1 MSNINQLSAQNRTSS
16 NLSVFLTT
24 AGFLVLT
31 SGSTIDSN
39 TVSLVQGITSSSSSA
54 VFSQNKSNPQTA
66 LVQLEEKIDQLWES
80 LDAGTISASEKELE
94 MAKLLLDKF
103 PNNTI

>member
-16 NLSVFLTT
+16 NLSMFLTT

-31 SGSTIDSN
+31 SGSSGDS
-39 TVSLVQGITSSSSSA
+39 TSLSSVQGITSSSTSV
-54 VFSQNKSNPQTA
+54 VFSQNSNNTQTT
-66 LVQLEEKIDQLWES
+66 LGQLEENINQLWEN
-80 LDAGTISASEKELE
+80 LDAGSISETEKELE

>member
-1 MSNINQLSAQNRTSS
+1 MNNINQLSAQDRTSS
-16 NLSVFLTT
+16 SLSVLLTT

-31 SGSTIDSN
+31 SGSAIDSTSVN
-39 TVSLVQGITSSSSSA
+39 SAQGITSSSASV
-54 VFSQNKSNPQTA
+54 VFSQNTNSPQTA
-66 LVQLEEKIDQLWES
+66 LGQLEEKVGQLWES
-80 LDAGTISASEKELE
+80 LDAGTISATEKELE

>member
-1 MSNINQLSAQNRTSS
+1 MNNINQLSAQNRTSS
-16 NLSVFLTT
+16 NLSVILTK

-31 SGSTIDSN
+31 SGSAIDS
-39 TVSLVQGITSSSSSA
+39 TSEGFVQGVTSSSASV
-54 VFSQNKSNPQTA
+54 VFSQNTNNPQTA
-66 LVQLEEKIDQLWES
+66 LSQLEEKVGQLWES
-80 LDAGTISASEKELE
+80 LEAGSISATEKELE

>member
-1 MSNINQLSAQNRTSS
+1 MNNINQLSAQDKTSS
-16 NLSVFLTT
+16 SLSVFLTT

-39 TVSLVQGITSSSSSA
+39 TVSSVQRITSSSSSA
-54 VFSQNKSNPQTA
+54 VFSQNKNNSQTA
-66 LVQLEEKIDQLWES
+66 LVQLEEKIDQLWEN
-80 LDAGTISASEKELE
+80 LDAGTTSATEKELE

>member
-1 MSNINQLSAQNRTSS
+1 MSNINQLSAQDRTSS

-31 SGSTIDSN
+31 SGSAIDSN
-39 TVSLVQGITSSSSSA
+39 ALGSVQGVTSSSASV
-54 VFSQNKSNPQTA
+54 VFSQNKNNPQTA
-66 LVQLEEKIDQLWES
+66 LAQLEEKVDQLWES
-80 LDAGTISASEKELE
+80 LDAGTISATEKELE

>member
-1 MSNINQLSAQNRTSS
+1 MSNINQLSAQDRTSS

-24 AGFLVLT
+24 TGFSVLI
-31 SGSTIDSN
+31 SGSAIDS
-39 TVSLVQGITSSSSSA
+39 TYVSSAQGVTSSSASV
-54 VFSQNKSNPQTA
+54 VFSQNTNNPQTA
-66 LVQLEEKIDQLWES
+66 LSQLEEKVGQLWES
-80 LDAGTISASEKELE
+80 LEAGSISATEKELE

>member
-1 MSNINQLSAQNRTSS
+1 MSNINQLSAQDRTSS

-31 SGSTIDSN
+31 SGSAIDSN
-39 TVSLVQGITSSSSSA
+39 AVGSVQGITSSSASV
-54 VFSQNKSNPQTA
+54 VFSQNTSNAQTA
-66 LVQLEEKIDQLWES
+66 LVQLEEKVDQLWEN
-80 LDAGTISASEKELE
+80 LDSGSISASEKELE
-94 MAKLLLDKF
+94 MAKLLLEKF